1 MLFDKQKQSFCLT
14 IFLVIIISLIIGL
27 ESAPRPPIHHS
38 QIPGASENE
47 IEENVN
53 EIHDD
58 DKVDNRKIR
67 NTSGINYCGSVYYEG
82 FFFFGQMK
90 FTVIYKKNSND
101 FDSIR
106 IF

>member
-58 DKVDNRKIR
+58 DKVDKEIDDLVC
-67 NTSGINYCGSVYYEG
+67 IIK
-82 FFFFGQMK
+82 FFLPFLFL
-90 FTVIYKKNSND
+90 IY
-101 FDSIR
+101 
-106 IF
+106 